1 MRSFAGSST
10 PSRCRRFAPVPHHQ
24 RAELLPAELIR
35 KIRRIEIR
43 TNRLVTDHL
52 AGQYH
57 SVFKGRGMEFS
68 EVREYQRGDD
78 VRSIDWNVTSRAGHL
93 HVKVFQEERELTVL
107 LLVDVSRSGE
117 FGTGERLKR
126 EVAAELSA
134 LLAFSAIKNNDRVG
148 LIRFTDR
155 IEQYVPPR
163 KGRNH
168 VLRVVRELLVPHTE
182 GRGTDLAEALAY
194 SARVLTRPAVVF
206 LISDFLDS
214 GYERPL
220 RIASRKHDVVAVEII
235 DPAEERIPAVGLIE
249 LEDAESGKRR
259 LLDTSSRGVRDSL
272 AAEARKRRQAT
283 HDLMKN
289 VGIDRVTIDVS
300 QPYDR
305 PLVRFFRERAA
316 RMRA

>member
-1 MRSFAGSST
+1 
-10 PSRCRRFAPVPHHQ
+10 
-24 RAELLPAELIR
+24 LLPAELIR

-68 EVREYQRGDD
+68 EVRAYQRGDD

-148 LIRFTDR
+148 LIRFTDC

-249 LEDAESGKRR
+249 LEHAESGKRR
-259 LLDTSSRGVRDSL
+259 LLDTSSRKVRDSL
-272 AAEARKRRQAT
+272 ADEARKRRQAT

-289 VGIDRVTIDVS
+289 IGIDRVTIDVS

>member
-1 MRSFAGSST
+1 
-10 PSRCRRFAPVPHHQ
+10 
-24 RAELLPAELIR
+24 
-35 KIRRIEIR
+35 
-43 TNRLVTDHL
+43 
-52 AGQYH
+52 
-57 SVFKGRGMEFS
+57 MEFS

-78 VRSIDWNVTSRAGHL
+78 VRSIDWNVTSRASRL

-148 LIRFTDR
+148 LVRFSDR

-168 VLRVVRELLVPHTE
+168 VLRVVRELLVPETE

-206 LISDFLDS
+206 LISDFLDKD
-214 GYERPL
+214 YERPL
-220 RIASRKHDVVAVEII
+220 RIAARKHDIVAVEII
-235 DPAEERIPAVGLIE
+235 DPAEERFPAVGLIE
-249 LEDAESGKRR
+249 LEDAETGKRR
-259 LLDTSSRGVRDSL
+259 LLDTSSRRVRD
-272 AAEARKRRQAT
+272 AIAREAREQRRST
-283 HDLMKN
+283 HELLKS
-289 VGIDRVTIDVS
+289 VGVGRVTIDVS

-316 RMRA
+316 RLRK

>member
-1 MRSFAGSST
+1 
-10 PSRCRRFAPVPHHQ
+10 
-24 RAELLPAELIR
+24 LLPAELIR

-43 TNRLVTDHL
+43 TNRLVTEHL

-57 SVFKGRGMEFS
+57 SVFKGRGMEFA
-68 EVREYQRGDD
+68 EVREYQRGDE

-126 EVAAELSA
+126 EVAAEISA

-148 LIRFTDR
+148 LVRFSDR

-182 GRGTDLAEALAY
+182 GHGTDLAEALAY
-194 SARVLTRPAVVF
+194 SVRVLTRPAVVF

-220 RIASRKHDVVAVEII
+220 RIASRKHDVVAVEIV

-249 LEDAESGKRR
+249 LEDAETGRRR
-259 LLDTSSRGVRDSL
+259 LLDTSSRRVRDAL
-272 AAEARKRRQAT
+272 AREAREQREAT
-283 HDLMKN
+283 HDLMKS

-305 PLVRFFRERAA
+305 PLVRFFREGAA
-316 RMRA
+316 RMRG